1 MPHLS
6 VHVLESD
13 LGGRETELMEKLTDA
28 VVAVYGE
35 WARSI
40 AVVQLIGL
48 PPNRWGIGGT
58 PARAPSPSVT
68 FGIREAVFSRPDAD
82 EIVAHLVSEET
93 DAIVDVFGERVR
105 AGVTV
110 ELIGSPR
117 RGAPASAELLPQRSG
132 LLDATKHSA
141 PQPES
146 IGVLVTCRGRHGGIG
161 SASCRFA
168 GGSAC

>member
-13 LGGRETELMEKLTDA
+13 LVGREAALIEKLTDA

-48 PPNRWGIGGT
+48 PPDRWGIGGI
-58 PARAPSPSVT
+58 AAQAPSPSVT
-68 FGIREAVFSRPDAD
+68 FGIREAAFSRPDAD
-82 EIVAHLVSEET
+82 EIIARLISGVT
-93 DAIVDVFGERVR
+93 DAIVEVFGERVR

-110 ELIGSPR
+110 ELVGT
-117 RGAPASAELLPQRSG
+117 PA
-132 LLDATKHSA
+132 
-141 PQPES
+141 
-146 IGVLVTCRGRHGGIG
+146 GRTGIG
-161 SASCRFA
+161 GVVVAS
-168 GGSAC
+168 

>member
-1 MPHLS
+1 M
-6 VHVLESD
+6 
-13 LGGRETELMEKLTDA
+13 TDA

-58 PARAPSPSVT
+58 PAQAPSPSVT
-68 FGIREAVFSRPDAD
+68 FGIKEAAFSRPDAD
-82 EIVAHLVSEET
+82 EIVARLVSGVT

-110 ELIGSPR
+110 EVVGT
-117 RGAPASAELLPQRSG
+117 PA
-132 LLDATKHSA
+132 
-141 PQPES
+141 
-146 IGVLVTCRGRHGGIG
+146 GRTGIG
-161 SASCRFA
+161 GVVVTS
-168 GGSAC
+168 